1 MRQNEGKVL
10 EAQRAYTRG
19 TLRRWKATCEFYISR
34 GLDIVLMIQ
43 AIFIYDRILGNSLT
57 TQQEVA
63 SMSMLRFP
71 CYITPSNIGFR

>member
-1 MRQNEGKVL
+1 MRQNERKVL

-19 TLRRWKATCEFYISR
+19 TLRRWKANCEFYISR
-34 GLDIVLMIQ
+34 GLDMIQ

>member
-1 MRQNEGKVL
+1 MKERCGSPTSVYKGHTE
-10 EAQRAYTRG
+10 EMESD
-19 TLRRWKATCEFYISR
+19 LRILISR

-63 SMSMLRFP
+63 SMSLR
-71 CYITPSNIGFR
+71 CRC